1 MPSWWVMMRYN
12 ETGAMIEPLYIEYRK
27 AGCPVV
33 RADFEMRGGGL
44 GPVRF
49 DADLNVTENY
59 RIHIRCYSVPYPAPG
74 TIWEQDAWRQAT
86 PGWVFRAFYHLCQ
99 FGDWIQH
106 AERPIRPELLIPSH
120 QAL

>member
-1 MPSWWVMMRYN
+1 MPSWWVMMDYDAN
-12 ETGAMIEPLYIEYRK
+12 GQATQPLFIEYRK

-33 RADFEMRGGGL
+33 RADFEMCGGGL

-59 RIHIRCYSVPYPAPG
+59 RIHIRAYPTPP
-74 TIWEQDAWRQAT
+74 QDGVLWNQAT

-106 AERPIRPELLIPSH
+106 TERPIHPELLIPSP